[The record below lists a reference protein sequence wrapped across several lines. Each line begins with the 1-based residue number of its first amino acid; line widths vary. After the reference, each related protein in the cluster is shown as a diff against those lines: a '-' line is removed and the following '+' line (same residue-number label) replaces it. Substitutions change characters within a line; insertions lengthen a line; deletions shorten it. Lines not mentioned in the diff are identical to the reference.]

1 MPKLNI
7 RRNDT
12 VYVRAGKDKGK
23 TGRVIHVDPDKGQ
36 VIVEKLN
43 QLYEHV
49 RPNPQKQ
56 IKGGIVQKE
65 GAMPVSKV
73 QLVCPAC
80 NKPTRVGRTRL
91 GDGKSA
97 RVCKKCNTTIE
108 S

>member
-1 MPKLNI
+1 
-7 RRNDT
+7 
-12 VYVRAGKDKGK
+12 
-23 TGRVIHVDPDKGQ
+23 
-36 VIVEKLN
+36 
-43 QLYEHV
+43 
-49 RPNPQKQ
+49 
-56 IKGGIVQKE
+56 
-65 GAMPVSKV
+65 MPVSKV